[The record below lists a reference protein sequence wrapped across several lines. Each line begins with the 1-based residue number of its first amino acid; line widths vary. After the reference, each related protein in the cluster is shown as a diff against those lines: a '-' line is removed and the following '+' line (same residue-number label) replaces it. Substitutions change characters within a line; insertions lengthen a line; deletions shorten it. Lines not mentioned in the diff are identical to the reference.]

1 MGVVEDERERMR
13 IYELLSAPI
22 PCIAGTTK
30 CNIHVSY
37 LFDFASLLVYQKEK
51 KERCWLCIQLKI
63 LSKKFMSVTLKEKN
77 Q

>member
-1 MGVVEDERERMR
+1 MGVVEDKRERMR
-13 IYELLSAPI
+13 IYKLLSAPI

-51 KERCWLCIQLKI
+51 KERC
-63 LSKKFMSVTLKEKN
+63 
-77 Q
+77 

>member
-1 MGVVEDERERMR
+1 MGVVEDERERIR

-37 LFDFASLLVYQKEK
+37 LFDFASLLVYRKEK
-51 KERCWLCIQLKI
+51 KRKMLIMHSTQNFI
-63 LSKKFMSVTLKEKN
+63 
-77 Q
+77 

>member
-37 LFDFASLLVYQKEK
+37 LFDFASLLVYQKRK
-51 KERCWLCIQLKI
+51 KKDVNYAFNSKFYLKN
-63 LSKKFMSVTLKEKN
+63 S
-77 Q
+77 